1 MSEIYEDHPYLHHY
15 TDFGGLN
22 SILETETLWAT
33 HYKALND
40 FSEVKHMR
48 SVLEG
53 WTFKIVNKIM
63 REKAKQSFACKKDL
77 DKNGGL
83 AATSKSV
90 SKGLVNNFYQVT
102 FGGNGDQDPLAE
114 PYVVSFCAHTHDDDY
129 VKKNGLLSQWR
140 AYGNGGG
147 FALVF
152 DTKRLWKCIAEPEQE
167 TYLYSAFYLAD
178 VVYDDEEAKFKT
190 EFDDLSQALKQ
201 FIHALAE
208 GGGGDQAGALFQP
221 FFNAVTRFK
230 HQGFREEHEVRL
242 TASPIPKSVYKKAE
256 GAGAEGAPSPKAIK
270 PIHRRE
276 KRGSQAAYIILNDLP
291 EEKRLPIVRIIVGPQ
306 RDQRQRAREVRK
318 LIGKDKIGIV
328 CSETPF
334 IPV

>member
-1 MSEIYEDHPYLHHY
+1 VSEIYEDHPYLHHY

-22 SILETETLWAT
+22 NILETQTLWAT

-40 FSEVKHMR
+40 FSEVEQMR
-48 SVLEG
+48 SVLEE

-63 REKAKQSFACKKDL
+63 REKAKQSFAYKRDL

-90 SKGLVNNFYQVT
+90 AKGLVNNFYQVT

-114 PYVVSFCAHTHDDDY
+114 PYVVSFCAHTHDGDY
-129 VKKNGLLSQWR
+129 VKENGLLSQWR
-140 AYGNGGG
+140 AYGDGGG

-152 DTKRLWKCIAEPEQE
+152 DTKRLWTCLETERK

-190 EFDDLSQALKQ
+190 EFYDLSQALEQ
-201 FIHALAE
+201 FIHALAKS
-208 GGGGDQAGALFQP
+208 GGGNQAGALFQP

-230 HQGFREEHEVRL
+230 HQGFKEEREVRL
-242 TASPIPKSVYKKAE
+242 TASPTLASVYDRAE
-256 GAGAEGAPSPKAIK
+256 KEGTESGPPLKAIK
-270 PIHRRE
+270 PIHSRD
-276 KRGSQAAYIILNDLP
+276 KRGIRAQYIILNDLP
-291 EEKRLPIVRIIVGPQ
+291 KKKRSPIVRIIVGPQ
-306 RDQRQRAREVRK
+306 RDQQQRAKEVRK
-318 LIGKDKIGIV
+318 LIGKDRIGIV

-334 IPV
+334 FPV